1 MNNIKIRVNN
11 VEKTIG
17 DQVILKN
24 INMEFTDSRIYGLVG
39 RNGSGKTVLL
49 KCICGFM
56 SVSKGE
62 IWLNDNLIG
71 KDISFIENL
80 GFIIDTPGFLPEIS
94 GYKNLLY
101 LASIRRKASKQ
112 DIYKCMEMVG
122 LDYHSKKPVGKYSL
136 GMKQRLG
143 IAQAI
148 MENPDI
154 IILDEPMN
162 GLDSQ
167 GVEDIRKL
175 LMKLKHEG
183 KLIIITSHNNED
195 IEVLCDEVYKIDM
208 GVIKQLG

>member
-24 INMEFTDSRIYGLVG
+24 INMEFIDSRIYGLVG

-62 IWLNDNLIG
+62 IWLNDKLIG

-162 GLDSQ
+162 GLDIQ

-175 LMKLKHEG
+175 LLKLKNEG

-195 IEVLCDEVYKIDM
+195 IEVLCDEVYKIEM
-208 GVIKQLG
+208 GIIKQLG